1 VKTQGGGASS
11 GEKIDSVFAGI
22 LLDITPE
29 IDDRGMITLK
39 INPSITETL
48 TPVSNGGSRTMPP
61 DLVRRQIASVIK
73 VRDGNH
79 AILGGLISTTTGTK
93 VSKVPL
99 LGDIPLLEYAFK
111 RESKIEKTEELV
123 IIITPHI
130 VRNNRNLSL
139 KDLGYRRLR

>member
-1 VKTQGGGASS
+1 
-11 GEKIDSVFAGI
+11 VFAGI

-29 IDDRGMITLK
+29 IDKRGMITLK

-48 TPVSNGGSRTMPP
+48 SPVSNDGSRTMPP

-73 VRDGNH
+73 VKNGNH
-79 AILGGLISTTTGTK
+79 AILGGLISTKTGKK

-111 RESKIEKTEELV
+111 REEKIEETEELV

-130 VRNNRNLSL
+130 IDAKKNVSL
-139 KDLGYRRLR
+139 QDLGYTRLK